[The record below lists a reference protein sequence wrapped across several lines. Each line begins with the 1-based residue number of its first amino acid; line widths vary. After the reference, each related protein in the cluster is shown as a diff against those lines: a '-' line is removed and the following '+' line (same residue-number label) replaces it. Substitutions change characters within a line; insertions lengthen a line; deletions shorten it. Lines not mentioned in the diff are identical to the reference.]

1 MLERPRTA
9 RQARLA
15 DLDAVL
21 DSLPVPA
28 ALARDPAA
36 HDIRVNAAFA
46 RLVGVAPEAYV
57 PLTRG
62 AGPLPYAFLREGR
75 ELTAAE
81 MPFARALGGL
91 SVIAERI
98 DVRSVDGTVHH
109 MVFTAEP
116 VVEDGRIAGAI
127 AILADVG
134 EQVHTARLLREI
146 TRLTPTLIFTTD
158 PKGSIDFVNPRWNA
172 IIGGDEQ
179 ALIGMGWRAYIHPAD
194 LPAIDEKWA
203 AHRHSGDPYASQ
215 WRIRRRDGTY
225 RWVEIHA
232 EAERDATGRLVR
244 WFCAGVDVDTQ
255 RRAIDALEFLAQ
267 GGATIAGHRDVDT
280 MLQILAET
288 ALEGLADITFFDLLA
303 ADGSSRR
310 LVVATPGIPEDA
322 LAAVSAYSTPP
333 RDDAHPIARAVHAFE
348 SVLVAIVDE
357 AYLEAHVSDPQRRAA
372 WRLVQ
377 IRSLMTAPLRSGDDS
392 FGAITM
398 LRTRDAVPFSP
409 GDLHVIEE
417 IGRRVALALD
427 NMRLAEAARSQADE
441 RERELRLIADSIA
454 QLMWTA
460 GPDGSLDW
468 YNRRWYE
475 YTGQTPAEALGW
487 GWQAVHHPAD
497 LPAVMEKWPQAVAS
511 GEKFEMEFRLRRS
524 DGTFRWFLTQAMP
537 LRDAAGRIIR
547 WYGTNTDIDDARR
560 SARNVGVFAD
570 VGERVAGSLTLTET
584 LDNVLQSLLPSFA
597 DWGLI
602 TFADERG
609 DLRVAAAFHPDAR
622 LNGHLATLTG
632 TVYARSE
639 AEVGT
644 AQAMRQSEP
653 LLFHPTYETAL
664 RGLRRDA
671 LEIIWPLGCASILA
685 IPFGPETALRGSIT
699 LAMSDER
706 REFDPLDIPFFSEF
720 ARRVAPRIANAQV
733 YERERRVARTFQE
746 AALPTTLPRS
756 EGFAFHAIYEAGRAE
771 ALIGGDWY
779 DAFRLIDG
787 RIVVSIG
794 DVAGSGLHSAVTM
807 ASVRQAIRGV
817 AQVHADPD
825 LMLEAADRALR
836 AEAPERFV
844 TAFVGVIDPLT
855 ATMTYRSAGHP
866 PPILRRTDGTLAY
879 LDLPGLPLGLH
890 EREET
895 ETPTIVLDEGSLLVL
910 YTDGLIESTRDIR
923 EGERRVLAALADRDV
938 LDARDPAKALH
949 DAVLVDGSH
958 DDVAIL
964 TIATHARTAAA
975 TWELDAADET
985 RARAVRDAI
994 VRDLREHQYPETLV
1008 TAAEMV
1014 FAELVGN
1021 LARYAPGMSEIIVEW
1036 ETGRPVLHVR
1046 DRGPGF
1052 SFVPKLPQ
1060 DIYSESGRGL
1070 FLVTALSEDFH
1081 VTRRAGGGSHARV
1094 VLRV

>member
-1 MLERPRTA
+1 MLERPRAA

-28 ALARDPAA
+28 ALACDPAA
-36 HDIRVNAAFA
+36 HDVRINRAFS
-46 RLVGVAPEAYV
+46 RLVGVPPEAYV

-62 AGPLPYAFLREGR
+62 GVTVPYAFLREGR

-81 MPFARALGGL
+81 MPFARALRGA

-98 DVRSVDGTVHH
+98 DVRSADGTLHH

-116 VVEDGRIAGAI
+116 VIEDGRIAGAL

-158 PKGSIDFVNPRWNA
+158 ASGAVDFVNPRWA
-172 IIGGDEQ
+172 EVIGGDER
-179 ALIGMGWRAYIHPAD
+179 ALLGAGWRAFIHRDD
-194 LPAIDEKWA
+194 LAAMDEKWS
-203 AHRHSGDPYASQ
+203 AHMRSGEPYAAQ
-215 WRIRRRDGTY
+215 WRFRRRDGTY
-225 RWVEIHA
+225 RWIEIHA
-232 EAERDATGRLVR
+232 EAERDATGRVAR
-244 WFCAGVDVDTQ
+244 WFCAGVDVDVQ

-267 GGATIAGHRDVDT
+267 SGATIAGYRDVDA
-280 MLQILAET
+280 MLLRLAET
-288 ALEGLADITFFDLLA
+288 ALEGLADITLFDLLQDDA
-303 ADGSSRR
+303 PPRR
-310 LVVATPGIPEDA
+310 LVVAAPGIAPDA
-322 LAAVSAYSTPP
+322 LESVSAYSAPP
-333 RDDAHPIARAVHAFE
+333 STDAHPIARAVHAMQP
-348 SVLVAIVDE
+348 VLVAVVDD
-357 AYLEAHVSDPQRRAA
+357 AYVAEHIADPQRRKA
-372 WRLVQ
+372 WELVQ
-377 IRSLMTAPLRSGDDS
+377 IRSLVTAPLRSGGHS
-392 FGAITM
+392 FGAVTM
-398 LRTRDAVPFSP
+398 LRTGDAVPFTP
-409 GDLHVIEE
+409 ADLQVVEE
-417 IGRRVALALD
+417 IGRRIALALE
-427 NMRLAEAARSQADE
+427 NVRLAEAARAQADE

-487 GWQAVHHPAD
+487 GWQAVHHPSD
-497 LPAVMEKWPQAVAS
+497 LPAVMEKWPQAIAS
-511 GEKFEMEFRLRRS
+511 GEKFEMEFRLRRH
-524 DGTFRWFLTQAMP
+524 DGTFRWFLTQALP

-560 SARNVGVFAD
+560 SARDVSVFAD
-570 VGERVAGSLTLTET
+570 AGERVAGSLTLSET
-584 LDNVLQSLLPSFA
+584 LEGVLHSLVPAFA
-597 DWGLI
+597 DWGI
-602 TFADERG
+602 VTFADERG
-609 DLRVAAAFHPDAR
+609 ELRVAAAYHPEERPSAQ
-622 LNGHLATLTG
+622 LATLIG
-632 TVYARSE
+632 NVYAGQDS
-639 AEVGT
+639 EVGT
-644 AQAMRQSEP
+644 AAAMRAGEP
-653 LLFHPTYETAL
+653 LLSRPTYETAL

-671 LEIIWPLGCASILA
+671 VDVLWALGGASVLA

-699 LAMSDER
+699 LAMSDNR
-706 REFDPLDIPFFSEF
+706 REFDPLDLPFFAEF
-720 ARRVAPRIANAQV
+720 ARRVAPRIATVQL

-746 AALPTTLPRS
+746 AALPATLPRS
-756 EGFAFHAIYEAGRAE
+756 DGFAFHAIYEAGRAE

-836 AEAPERFV
+836 VEAPDRLV

-866 PPILRRTDGTLAY
+866 PPVLRHADGTLAY
-879 LDLPGLPLGLH
+879 LDPPGLPLGLH
-890 EREET
+890 EREDA
-895 ETPTIVLDEGSLLVL
+895 ETPTIVLEPGSLLVL
-910 YTDGLIESTRDIR
+910 YTDGLIESTRDLQ
-923 EGERRVLAALADRDV
+923 EGERRVFAALCDPAV

-964 TIATHARTAAA
+964 TIATRARTAAA
-975 TWELDAADET
+975 SWGLDAADAVQ
-985 RARAVRDAI
+985 ARAVRDAI
-994 VRDLREHQYPETLV
+994 LCSLREHHYAEALI

-1021 LARYAPGMSEIIVEW
+1021 LARYAPGAAEVTVEW

-1052 SFVPKLPQ
+1052 SFVPRLPQ
-1060 DIYSESGRGL
+1060 DIFSESGRGL

-1081 VTRRAGGGSHARV
+1081 VTRRPGGGSHARV